1 MLKRIGAEES
11 GEFKAVASGTLPSG
25 KPVIVNADGTV
36 SVVTSTGTAGA
47 SGTKVAFDG
56 SPLEGLVSNYD
67 PDQNKVVMFYSDNGN
82 SKYGTAVVGTVD
94 NSDNSITFGTPVVYS
109 SAQTEKM
116 GCTYD
121 TNSDKHVVGYK
132 LSAGFKSKVGTV
144 SGTSIS
150 FGSEATIANVSTSQ
164 PMSMCFDNNSNKVVA
179 SYSDASDGDK
189 GKSAV
194 GTVSGTSIS
203 YGSPVTWWAAT
214 VNAHQSCF
222 DSNENCVLAFFQKSG
237 DDGYVA
243 VGDVS
248 GTSITYTTAASIG
261 NDVERPFCE
270 FHAGSNKVIL
280 AYMDRADGESAA
292 ARTVT
297 IGGSSGSRTTSF
309 GSEVNFA
316 SGASNNCPI
325 RGIVY
330 DPDANKILI
339 SYLEESGGNIRMG
352 IGTVSG
358 TDLTFK
364 DPNQLLVSEN
374 AGAIFIPL
382 VYDTSSDR
390 VIAAYDDTQNSDAAT
405 AIVATVDTLGTNLT
419 SENYIG
425 MSKGGAVAN
434 TKGATVDIIG
444 AVNDEQSGLTAGQQY
459 FVQTNGTIGT
469 TAATPSVLAGT
480 AISATELLVKT

>member
-1 MLKRIGAEES
+1 MKSFGNIAKDGQVR
-11 GEFKAVASGTLPSG
+11 AVASGTLPNG
-25 KPVIVNADGTV
+25 KAVIVNSNGTV
-36 SVVTSTGTAGA
+36 SAAASTGTAGA

-109 SAQTEKM
+109 SASTEKM

-121 TNSDKHVVGYK
+121 TNSNKHVVGYK
-132 LSAGFKSKVGTV
+132 LAAGFKSKVGTV

-150 FGSEATIANVSTSQ
+150 FGSEATISNVGTSH

-179 SYSDASDGDK
+179 SYSDAADGDK

-203 YGSPVTWWAAT
+203 YGSPVTWWAST
-214 VNAHQSCF
+214 VNNHQSCF
-222 DSNENCVLAFFQKSG
+222 DSNENCVLVFFQKSG
-237 DDGYVA
+237 NDGYVA

-261 NDVERPFCE
+261 NLAERPFCE
-270 FHAGSNKVIL
+270 FHSGSNKVIL
-280 AYMDRADGESAA
+280 AYMDRDDGESAA

-405 AIVATVDTLGTNLT
+405 AIVVTVDTLGTNIT
-419 SENYIG
+419 SENFIG
-425 MSKGGAVAN
+425 FSDGAFATTQSAAINTAN
-434 TKGATVDIIG
+434 TIDR
-444 AVNDEQSGLTAGQQY
+444 NQSGLTAGQTY
-459 FVQTNGTIGT
+459 FVQTDGTIGT
-469 TAATPSVLAGT
+469 TAADPSVTAGT
-480 AISATELLVKT
+480 AISATELIVKG